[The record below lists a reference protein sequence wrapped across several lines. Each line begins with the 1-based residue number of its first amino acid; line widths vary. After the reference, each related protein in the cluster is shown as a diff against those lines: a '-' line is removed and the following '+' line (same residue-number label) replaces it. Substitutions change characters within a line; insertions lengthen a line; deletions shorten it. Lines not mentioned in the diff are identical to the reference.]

1 MARCDFEIIDNDQD
15 KPTDN
20 HMYVLQA
27 PADTD
32 TDTYVQRRLT
42 RIVTGNTTSEAVAD
56 LLEESAQM
64 CRDVYDEDGIQL
76 RCVTIFLHAA
86 RLKPLVMKNLGPPV
100 VF

>member
-15 KPTDN
+15 EPADT

-27 PADTD
+27 PADTH
-32 TDTYVQRRLT
+32 TYEQRRLT
-42 RIVTGNTTSEAVAD
+42 RIVTGTTTSEAVVD
-56 LLEESAQM
+56 LTEEAAQM
-64 CRDVYDEDGIQL
+64 CRDVYNEDGIQL
-76 RCVTIFLHAA
+76 RCVAVYLHAA

>member
-15 KPTDN
+15 EPTDT
-20 HMYVLQA
+20 HLYVLQDA
-27 PADTD
+27 AD

-42 RIVTGNTTSEAVAD
+42 RMVTGNTTSEAVVD
-56 LLEESAQM
+56 LREEASQM
-64 CRDVYDEDGIQL
+64 CRDVYNEDGIQL
-76 RCVTIFLHAA
+76 RCVAVYLHAA

>member
-15 KPTDN
+15 KPTDT

-32 TDTYVQRRLT
+32 AYVQRQLT

-56 LLEESAQM
+56 LREEAAQM

-76 RCVTIFLHAA
+76 RCVTVFLHAA
-86 RLKPLVMKNLGPPV
+86 RLKPVVMKNLGPPV

>member
-1 MARCDFEIIDNDQD
+1 MARCNFEIIDNDQD
-15 KPTDN
+15 KPTDT

-32 TDTYVQRRLT
+32 TYVQRQLT

-56 LLEESAQM
+56 LIEEAAQM

-76 RCVTIFLHAA
+76 RCVTVFLHAA
-86 RLKPLVMKNLGPPV
+86 RLKPLVMKNLGPPA